1 MKTTHKYLMTAMA
14 AGAAVSCAT
23 DIERPELIGFGGSE
37 TKELTVSTDKVI
49 MEGLHEEN
57 PAVTFIWGDWQLYVD
72 NPEYSVPE
80 GSVEAF
86 LEMSP
91 NADFSPMESTPVE
104 GHEKTFSEK
113 ELNLILL
120 DLGYDT
126 PEAGTATEGTPL
138 YVRIRY
144 AVSDNIEY
152 RYSRTVRIL
161 AAPYPLHLN
170 RMDVVSRDDR
180 TEVLASLY
188 SPEENGIYSGY
199 MTASDWLNFY
209 LVERDETLWGSVP
222 GSPYSM
228 TTGETTFYN
237 LWFPEEPIYSYYV
250 TADTNEM
257 EWSCEY
263 INTFTLTSKTSVTS
277 TGLKFDEASRS
288 WSARV
293 TTSGAE
299 TFMAAAVTTRYGN
312 DCDTGINEDGN
323 EYIIP
328 SANTL
333 QFDDILTIPEAGYWS
348 VTIRLSGEKP
358 EAVYVKDTE
367 SYLEVTDAGMT
378 VMSRLFSSAR
388 DGMFRGFYYS
398 AGTENFFFAAV
409 DQETV
414 YGASSIQGGLSSES
428 DNAISGLQ
436 EGLYLLEVNLS
447 DNTWT
452 STRINSLTAA
462 GDNGLWTDLH
472 YDEKLKIWTADLDIQ
487 AVGWGMQILIDGSWD
502 NYFKSAGNGVLG
514 YMEGGNIMAP
524 GAGRYRLTVDLF
536 DMSRLTYK
544 FERL

>member
-1 MKTTHKYLMTAMA
+1 MA

-91 NADFSPMESTPVE
+91 KADFSPMESTPVE
-104 GHEKTFSEK
+104 GNEKTFSEK

-126 PEAGTATEGTPL
+126 PEAGTAAEGTPL

-228 TTGETTFYN
+228 TTDETTFYN
-237 LWFPEEPIYSYYV
+237 LWFHVHSDFQDFRDFY
-250 TADTNEM
+250 
-257 EWSCEY
+257 
-263 INTFTLTSKTSVTS
+263 
-277 TGLKFDEASRS
+277 R
-288 WSARV
+288 
-293 TTSGAE
+293 
-299 TFMAAAVTTRYGN
+299 
-312 DCDTGINEDGN
+312 
-323 EYIIP
+323 
-328 SANTL
+328 
-333 QFDDILTIPEAGYWS
+333 
-348 VTIRLSGEKP
+348 
-358 EAVYVKDTE
+358 TE
-367 SYLEVTDAGMT
+367 V
-378 VMSRLFSSAR
+378 R
-388 DGMFRGFYYS
+388 
-398 AGTENFFFAAV
+398 
-409 DQETV
+409 
-414 YGASSIQGGLSSES
+414 
-428 DNAISGLQ
+428 
-436 EGLYLLEVNLS
+436 
-447 DNTWT
+447 
-452 STRINSLTAA
+452 
-462 GDNGLWTDLH
+462 
-472 YDEKLKIWTADLDIQ
+472 
-487 AVGWGMQILIDGSWD
+487 
-502 NYFKSAGNGVLG
+502 
-514 YMEGGNIMAP
+514 
-524 GAGRYRLTVDLF
+524 
-536 DMSRLTYK
+536 
-544 FERL
+544 